1 MERGTGGEVRD
12 CRLRYAP
19 YGAYRWT
26 FLRIIRMK
34 DYFRLLSNLKPHL
47 KFLIPAMIF
56 MVLFAGM
63 SGFSITMIVPFTKIV
78 FSQPE
83 EVSKPTIEQKENPD
97 KEKESLVVLLPQFLK
112 QKFTQVIVGKTR
124 LETLGRFCILVFLIF
139 LIKNLFWYAQS
150 FLIVRVEQGVIMD
163 LRNKLYGHF
172 HILPLEYFHGQKTGV
187 LISRITND
195 ITLVRGAVANGF
207 AEALR
212 QVFLLLVYL
221 FLVFWASWKLALIA
235 LLLFPPAMLIIG
247 KFGQKVRKSGYLSQ
261 EKMGN
266 MTSILQETISG
277 IRVVKAFVMEKF
289 EIKKFM
295 ETTKDYFKTMVRL
308 TRIGSLAP
316 PLTEVLGVFG
326 AVLLLWFAGK
336 DILTGNLDVGRF
348 FLFLFAML
356 SLMQPVRSISSLNI
370 DIQQGLAAGKRIFEV
385 LDVPPK
391 IKNHPGAIKKES
403 LEKNVTFD
411 NVCFSYDGEKEVL
424 SNISLEAKAGE
435 VVALVGP
442 SGGGKSTLM
451 DLLPRFYDPTSGE
464 IKIDGCDLKK
474 IDLGSLRNLMGI
486 VTQETIL
493 FNDTVWNN
501 IAYGYEHASEELVHD
516 AAKAA
521 NAHDFIMAMPHQY
534 QTTIGDRGVKL
545 SGGEKQR
552 LAIARALFK
561 NPPIL
566 IFDEATSSLDS
577 ESEALVQEAIDRLMK
592 GRTVFVIAHRLST
605 IQHVDKIVVLD
616 HGRIVQ
622 MGDHKSLLQQGGLYQ
637 RLYQMQFRV

>member
-1 MERGTGGEVRD
+1 
-12 CRLRYAP
+12 
-19 YGAYRWT
+19 
-26 FLRIIRMK
+26 MK
-34 DYFRLLSNLKPHL
+34 DYFRLLSHLKPHL
-47 KFLIPAMIF
+47 RYLVPAMIF

-78 FSQPE
+78 LSQTE
-83 EVSKPTIEQKENPD
+83 KVSSPTLEQKESPD
-97 KEKESLVVLLPQFLK
+97 KEKENLMVLLPQTLK
-112 QKFTQVIVGKTR
+112 QKFNQVIVGKTR
-124 LETLGRFCILVFLIF
+124 VETLGRFCILVFLIF
-139 LIKNLFWYAQS
+139 LFKNLFWYAQS

-163 LRNKLYGHF
+163 LRNKLYSHF
-172 HILPLEYFHGQKTGV
+172 HLLPLEYFHGQRTGV

-207 AEALR
+207 AETLR

-221 FLVFWASWKLALIA
+221 FLVFWASWKLAMIA

-289 EIKKFM
+289 EIKNFM
-295 ETTKDYFKTMVRL
+295 ETTRDYFNTMVKL

-316 PLTEVLGVFG
+316 PMTEILGVFG

-336 DILTGNLDVGRF
+336 DILTGNLNAGRF
-348 FLFLFAML
+348 FLFLFAMI
-356 SLMQPVRSISSLNI
+356 SLMQPVRALSNLNI

-391 IKNHPGAIKKES
+391 IRNYPDAIKKES
-403 LEKNVTFD
+403 LEKNITFND
-411 NVCFSYDGEKEVL
+411 VCFSYDGDKEVL
-424 SNISLEAKAGE
+424 SNIRLEVNAGE

-442 SGGGKSTLM
+442 SGAGKSTLM

-464 IKIDGCDLKK
+464 IRIDGIELRK

-493 FNDTVWNN
+493 FNDTIWNN
-501 IAYGYEHASEELVHD
+501 IAYGYEQASEERVYD
-516 AAKAA
+516 AANAA
-521 NAHDFIMAMPHQY
+521 NAHDFIMASPKGY

-577 ESEALVQEAIDRLMK
+577 ESEALVQEAMDRLMK

-605 IQHVDKIVVLD
+605 IQNVDKIIVLD

-622 MGDHKSLLQQGGLYQ
+622 AGDHKSLLNQVGLYK
-637 RLYQMQFRV
+637 RLYEMQFRI